1 MEKRELE
8 IDLKLDQKLSKYLDN
23 YIDQRFQFMQWAT
36 IEQKK
41 DLLGF
46 IIYLERQYADYLPP
60 KQNGFIYYEII
71 ASNAIHDMKGI
82 VANDPHFLPK
92 SYGYNKT
99 ISITKL

>member
-8 IDLKLDQKLSKYLDN
+8 IDQKLDQKLSKFCAGN
-23 YIDQRFQFMQWAT
+23 IDLRFEFLQWAT

-41 DLLGF
+41 DLLAF
-46 IIYLERQYADYLPP
+46 IIYLIANNPFSPYHII
-60 KQNGFIYYEII
+60 NGDV
-71 ASNAIHDMKGI
+71 IHDMKGI
-82 VANDPHFLPK
+82 LRNDPHFLPK